1 MPILVGLPD
10 IKHYFGYLDDKNQV
24 SENFDSD
31 HKIKWTRLT
40 SMNSTL
46 SWQTLA
52 KMAQEEPRMSLFLL
66 FLTKR
71 NLVFDKIFVLKI
83 GPFKTPIS
91 ESKNV
96 Q

>member
-1 MPILVGLPD
+1 
-10 IKHYFGYLDDKNQV
+10 
-24 SENFDSD
+24 
-31 HKIKWTRLT
+31 
-40 SMNSTL
+40 MNSTL

-71 NLVFDKIFVLKI
+71 NLVFDKISVLKI
-83 GPFKTPIS
+83 GPFQTPIS

>member
-10 IKHYFGYLDDKNQV
+10 IKHYFGYLDDENQV